1 MGSIERVWVG
11 LREVDLTEEQREDH
25 EEVATG
31 DET

>member
-1 MGSIERVWVG
+1 MGSIERVWVV
-11 LREVDLTEEQREDH
+11 LREVYLTEEQREDH